1 MTKLGK
7 LLVFLNVALSLLF
20 ATWAGFLLA
29 LRVDWSV
36 DKNKGGELAAR
47 KEKIDTTL
55 KNALPQA
62 ELRWKAEQVR
72 LAALE
77 TPRPAERKWY
87 ADQFQILRETA
98 TIDKPAK
105 LVSVV
110 EGRAVP
116 DAKNAGRPTL
126 VDAKDPVGRP
136 LQSLRASLR
145 DLEVAEKDLA
155 GFAERLDKAL
165 EEDKT
170 LLAKINGEKGLI
182 ARRETEKVKR
192 ERVIEEVKEVEP
204 LKDNTRAELQQF
216 QSLRDR
222 LMLRIDELQK
232 RGTAGT
238 RD

>member
-1 MTKLGK
+1 RF
-7 LLVFLNVALSLLF
+7 V
-20 ATWAGFLLA
+20 
-29 LRVDWSV
+29 
-36 DKNKGGELAAR
+36 
-47 KEKIDTTL
+47 
-55 KNALPQA
+55 
-62 ELRWKAEQVR
+62 
-72 LAALE
+72 ALE

-87 ADQFQILRETA
+87 ADQFQVLRETA
-98 TIDKPAK
+98 TIEKPAK

-110 EGRAVP
+110 DGRTVP
-116 DAKNAGRPTL
+116 DKDPKLAGRPTM

-145 DLEVAEKDLA
+145 DQEVAEKDLA

-204 LKDNTRAELQQF
+204 LKENTRAELQQF
-216 QSLRDR
+216 QSLRER
-222 LMLRIDELQK
+222 L
-232 RGTAGT
+232 
-238 RD
+238 